1 MKNTIIAKFN
11 KNGNIKLGRAM
22 WSFSKLYGNWAHES
36 RRYGAVMG
44 TCGHYCNGCKN
55 SCYVKKSYR
64 YPSVIDGH
72 ARNTLA
78 MRNDINKAFDDLNGQ
93 IDRAKNKPAYIRI
106 DQSGE
111 IESPLE
117 LLNWVLSA
125 KKHPNVKYYTYTK
138 NYDAVR
144 MVINTFD
151 DGARIPSNITINIS
165 VWHEY
170 GLNEY
175 INEFSKYPFIKAF
188 VYDDKQFDYAAHGLT
203 IDTYCYAYDENG
215 KLNHAV
221 TCEKCR
227 KCIDRKCNV
236 IGCFDH

>member
-1 MKNTIIAKFN
+1 MKTNLIAKFN
-11 KNGNIKLGRAM
+11 KNGNIKLGKKM
-22 WSFSKLYGNWAHES
+22 WSFSKLYGDMVHNS
-36 RRYGAVMG
+36 KKYGAVIG
-44 TCGHYCNGCKN
+44 SCGGHCEGCKG

-64 YPSVIDGH
+64 YPSVVDGH

-78 MRNDINKAFDDLNGQ
+78 IRNNINKAFEDLNGQ

-125 KKHPNVKYYTYTK
+125 KKHPSVKYYTYTK

-151 DGARIPSNITINIS
+151 DGARIPSNIVINIS
-165 VWHEY
+165 IWHEY

-188 VYDDKQFDYAAHGLT
+188 VYDDKTFDYAAHGLK
-203 IDTYCYAYDENG
+203 IETYCKAYDESG
-215 KLNHAV
+215 KMNHAV
-221 TCEKCR
+221 TCELCR
-227 KCIDRKCNV
+227 KCIDRNVKV